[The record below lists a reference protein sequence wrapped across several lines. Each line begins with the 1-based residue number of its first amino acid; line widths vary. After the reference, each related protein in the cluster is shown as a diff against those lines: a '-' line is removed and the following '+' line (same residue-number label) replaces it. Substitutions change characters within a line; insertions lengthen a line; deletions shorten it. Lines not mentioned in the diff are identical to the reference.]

1 MKEYMKAL
9 GEFLPELNAGTN
21 LRCELASKF
30 AKLDAPILN
39 KPEEELRKL
48 YEVLF
53 LNICTDEM
61 LKKCGEDITAQQ
73 RWKLVEPFT
82 WQ

>member
-1 MKEYMKAL
+1 MKEYMESLAQ
-9 GEFLPELNAGTN
+9 FLPELTEGNKSRA
-21 LRCELASKF
+21 ELAAKF

-39 KPEEELRKL
+39 KPEDELRKL

-53 LNICTDEM
+53 FNICTDEV

-82 WQ
+82 W